1 MDNFMDKLVEKIN
14 MQNSRTRRD
23 RSEDE
28 IYKNTG
34 IRIEEF
40 RNSTH
45 EDIEN
50 LRKEA
55 ATHEDIGEAKAL
67 VNDNTEKIL
76 ERIDG
81 IKGKDPEEIK
91 NIVSDVIHKEDV
103 KLYRNVQAVVQD
115 ESGKTLEGIK
125 ELKELLPGEDMEKL
139 KSRLDD
145 IESIEGVVAGRTSG
159 LKGLL
164 TGVLILLLLNLAGIA
179 FIIAHFFGLV

>member
-1 MDNFMDKLVEKIN
+1 MDNFMDRLVEKIN

-55 ATHEDIGEAKAL
+55 ASHKDIEETKTLLNEGFEKIITRIDETGGDDKEDIKTL
-67 VNDNTEKIL
+67 
-76 ERIDG
+76 
-81 IKGKDPEEIK
+81 
-91 NIVSDVIHKEDV
+91 VSDVIHKEDV
-103 KLYRNVQAVVQD
+103 KLYRNVQAVIQD
-115 ESGKTLEGIK
+115 ENGKTLAGIE
-125 ELKELLPGEDMEKL
+125 ELKELLDSDETEKI

-145 IESIEGVVAGRTSG
+145 IESVEGVVAGRTSG

-164 TGVLILLLLNLAGIA
+164 TGVLILLILNLLGVG
-179 FIIAHFFGLV
+179 FIIAHFFGLI